1 MGRIDTVLLALLDK
15 DLRRQVSEAL
25 EREEAIEIL
34 GVVDDSTETVQS
46 ALTSAPTVV
55 IVEAAPG
62 TAWVEVCTYLSLVSP
77 SSWVILLA
85 PEGVTREVVDTAML
99 LGVRQV
105 LPSPEGVICIPD
117 VVERLRHVK
126 EKRDSREFV
135 MAADPLKH
143 RPTFRRQAAREHDT
157 GRWPDS
163 HGVVPGRTASRRR

>member
-1 MGRIDTVLLALLDK
+1 MKRADTVLMALVDR
-15 DLRRQVSEAL
+15 DLRRQVAEAL
-25 EREEAIEIL
+25 EREEGI
-34 GVVDDSTETVQS
+34 
-46 ALTSAPTVV
+46 
-55 IVEAAPG
+55 
-62 TAWVEVCTYLSLVSP
+62 
-77 SSWVILLA
+77 
-85 PEGVTREVVDTAML
+85 TREIVDAAML